1 MVIPSFAVERS
12 QELLADLSLLQKG
25 GKIPSVPVFIDSPM
39 AILATRVF
47 EEHARD
53 LEELDEDPDLLS
65 NHNFHFTSTV
75 DESKSINRFSG
86 GAIIMSASGMC
97 EAGRIRHHLK
107 HRLWSPLT
115 TVLIVGYQA
124 EGTLGRMLLD
134 GKKTVRIQGESVRVR
149 AKIEQIESYSG
160 HADGTELKEW
170 LLDRRP
176 ITKNIFLVHGE
187 QNAAMA
193 MRKTLINAGLDR
205 DKILIPSIDDEVL
218 LGVDEK
224 HAELKSTRPR
234 VKSEDLSGLDWHNEL
249 AQLQIDLREAFE
261 QAPDKRSRNI
271 LMRRLRRALE
281 H

>member
-1 MVIPSFAVERS
+1 
-12 QELLADLSLLQKG
+12 
-25 GKIPSVPVFIDSPM
+25 
-39 AILATRVF
+39 
-47 EEHARD
+47 
-53 LEELDEDPDLLS
+53 
-65 NHNFHFTSTV
+65 
-75 DESKSINRFSG
+75 
-86 GAIIMSASGMC
+86 MSASGMC